1 MLGGGK
7 PSQAAS
13 GQPDLP
19 DGHNSCGP
27 RRPSFW
33 LTADRS
39 SPERSPFTS
48 PAGAISANGLHP
60 EKAIM
65 VLLQASQNT
74 IIANSKFAD
83 KKDVVKNST
92 YSLTL

>member
-1 MLGGGK
+1 
-7 PSQAAS
+7 
-13 GQPDLP
+13 
-19 DGHNSCGP
+19 
-27 RRPSFW
+27 
-33 LTADRS
+33 
-39 SPERSPFTS
+39 
-48 PAGAISANGLHP
+48 
-60 EKAIM
+60 M